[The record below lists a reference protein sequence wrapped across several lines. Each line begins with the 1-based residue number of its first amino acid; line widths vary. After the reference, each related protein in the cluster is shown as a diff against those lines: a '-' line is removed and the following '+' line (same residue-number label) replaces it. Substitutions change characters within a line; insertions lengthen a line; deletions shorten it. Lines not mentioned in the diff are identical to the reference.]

1 MLGLMSILGAAVNG
15 SFAEMAYGMGISE
28 ITTLVLELG
37 LIIGGIILIL
47 KNKQAK

>member
-1 MLGLMSILGAAVNG
+1 MLGLLSILGAAVNG
-15 SFAEMAYGMGISE
+15 SFVEMAYGMDIGE